1 MSVVKPMPIM
11 EVAIEQPQPSRTYRI
26 GADRHG
32 RMRIFAAGTADGV
45 EAVEKYKSLMP
56 DLVIMDITMPNKDGL
71 TALKEIKKE
80 YPQAKIVM
88 CSAMGQESYV
98 VDAIKSG
105 AADFIVKP
113 FQADRI
119 ISTVTK
125 VLK

>member
-1 MSVVKPMPIM
+1 MSEKKILLVDDAAFMRMMIKDILVKNGFTVCG
-11 EVAIEQPQPSRTYRI
+11 EGQDGLEAI
-26 GADRHG
+26 
-32 RMRIFAAGTADGV
+32 
-45 EAVEKYKSLMP
+45 EKYKALQP
-56 DLVIMDITMPNKDGL
+56 DLVIMDITMPNMDGL
-71 TALKEIKKE
+71 AALKEIKKE
-80 YPQAKIVM
+80 YPNAKIVM

-119 ISTVTK
+119 VSTVSK

>member
-1 MSVVKPMPIM
+1 MSDKKILLVDDAAFMRMMIKDILVKNGFTVSG
-11 EVAIEQPQPSRTYRI
+11 EAQDGLEAI
-26 GADRHG
+26 
-32 RMRIFAAGTADGV
+32 
-45 EAVEKYKSLMP
+45 EKYKALQP
-56 DLVIMDITMPNKDGL
+56 DLVIMDITMPNMDGL

-80 YPQAKIVM
+80 YPNAKIVM

-98 VDAIKSG
+98 VDAIKAG

-119 ISTVTK
+119 VSTVTK